1 MQESYST
8 IYVDLWRHHWWWRAR
23 HELVMHTVEKLLQGD
38 VTPPRERNILDIGC
52 AGGVCF
58 DDLSRYGEV
67 YGVEPDPNLVDSCP
81 QWRERIELT
90 QFGSSYSTSRQ
101 YDLVLMLDVLEH
113 IEDGAMALKQVRQLL
128 KPGGQ
133 AILTVPALQSLW
145 SVHDVINLHYR
156 RYNKRG
162 LKRLIEAS
170 GFTVRDLRYCFIWPL
185 GLMYLRKLLLG
196 TKQRPGKAYTV
207 SVPFPPV
214 NRLFVGLSR
223 FEQRLMRFGIRWPIG
238 SSLLA
243 ICERPRELSVDGG
256 ASALGSRRCSAPHI
270 SQHVL

>member
-8 IYVDLWRHHWWWRAR
+8 IYVNLWQHHWWWRAR
-23 HELVMHTVEKLLQGD
+23 HELIMHTIAQLLQGD
-38 VTPPRERNILDIGC
+38 DTPPARNILDIGC
-52 AGGVCF
+52 AGGVTF

-67 YGVEPDPNLVDSCP
+67 YGVEPDPHLVGSCP

-90 QFGSSYSTSRQ
+90 QFGPSYSTSRQ

-113 IEDGAMALKQVRQLL
+113 MEDDAMALGRVRQLL

-133 AILTVPALQSLW
+133 AILTVPALRSLW

-156 RYNKRG
+156 RYDKRS
-162 LKRLIEAS
+162 LKRLLEDS
-170 GFTVRDLRYCFIWPL
+170 GFTVRDLRYFFIWPL

-196 TKQRPGKAYTV
+196 TKQRSGKSYTV
-207 SVPFPPV
+207 PIPFPPV
-214 NRLFVGLSR
+214 NRLFVSLSR
-223 FEQRLMRFGIRWPIG
+223 SEQKLMRFGIRWPLG

-243 ICERPRELSVDGG
+243 VVKRPRKLALDTGV
-256 ASALGSRRCSAPHI
+256 SALGSDKCSAPRA
-270 SQHVL
+270 SQHVS